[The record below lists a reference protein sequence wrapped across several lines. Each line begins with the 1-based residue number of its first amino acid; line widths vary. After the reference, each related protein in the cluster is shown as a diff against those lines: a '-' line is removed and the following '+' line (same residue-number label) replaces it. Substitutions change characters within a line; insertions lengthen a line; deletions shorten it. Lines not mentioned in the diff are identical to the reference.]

1 MNRDDGLRSP
11 TLETGVTSQ
20 EERIARIIEAYDA
33 QGWHRTATDVDLRSA
48 RWLAQQ
54 VRECGLEPTLEPFAV
69 SRIDPQSC
77 YLEVD
82 GERVVGLPL
91 FDGTFT
97 HPEGIRG
104 SLGPLGSNA
113 AVALAAVG
121 AGGQVQEFEKA
132 RRDGRHQAI
141 VAVTLGGR
149 PGLAARNAPAFKEPF
164 GPPVLQVGSDV
175 RDWLTERAVRG
186 SDCNL
191 VVAASRTGAEA
202 FNVVATL
209 RGSVPSL
216 APLVITTPRSGW
228 WHCAGERGG
237 GIACWLECIRL
248 LSQSQHERDI
258 LFAAFSGHELGFMGV
273 DAFTAGRPGLERRAS
288 VWLHFGA
295 SIGAAQDAR
304 LRFSAHDEALEQLV
318 REALGAEGVTDV
330 PATPLGTAV
339 GGESVVVHER
349 GGRVVAMAG
358 GHALFHLEADRWPE
372 AVDLDLVGR
381 FARAFSGLAH
391 RLAGAPG

>member
-1 MNRDDGLRSP
+1 M
-11 TLETGVTSQ
+11 TSQ

-33 QGWHRTATDVDLRSA
+33 QGWHRTATEVDLRSA
-48 RWLAQQ
+48 HWLAEQL
-54 VRECGLEPTLEPFAV
+54 RECSLEPTLEPFAV

-91 FDGTFT
+91 FDGTLT
-97 HPEGIRG
+97 SPEGIRG
-104 SLGPLGSNA
+104 SLGPLGSDA
-113 AVALAAVG
+113 TIGVAHVG
-121 AGGQVQEFEKA
+121 AGGQADDFE
-132 RRDGRHQAI
+132 REGRSGRHRAI

-149 PGLAARNAPAFKEPF
+149 PGLAARNAPAFRQPF

-175 RDWLTERAVRG
+175 RDRLTEHAVRG
-186 SDCNL
+186 SDCHL
-191 VVAASRTGAEA
+191 VTTASRTEAEA
-202 FNVVATL
+202 FNVVATIK
-209 RGSVPSL
+209 GSAAHL
-216 APLVITTPRSGW
+216 APVVVTTPRSGW

-237 GIACWLECIRL
+237 GIACWLECIRY
-248 LSQSQHERDI
+248 LSQSQPERDI

-304 LRFSAHDEALEQLV
+304 LRFSAHDEALEKLV
-318 REALGAEGVTDV
+318 REALGAEGIADV
-330 PATPLGTAV
+330 PAAPLGTAV